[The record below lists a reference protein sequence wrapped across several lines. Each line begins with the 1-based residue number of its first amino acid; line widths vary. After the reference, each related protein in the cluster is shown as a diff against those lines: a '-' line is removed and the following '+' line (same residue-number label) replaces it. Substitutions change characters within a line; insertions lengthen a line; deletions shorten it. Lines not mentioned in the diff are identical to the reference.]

1 MALPI
6 SAGEIFDVAKFA
18 FDLWQSCKAAK
29 GEFEQIG
36 QEVLFM
42 RTTIEMVHIDCEDPQ
57 SIINLVDNKEKTVR
71 KQLRVLIGNC
81 QRALK
86 AVEQLLKR
94 YERMSVLERMKWAF
108 SGHAEVSSLE
118 SNLSSF
124 ATQLDSYVQKLE
136 VKGQGLI
143 NKNVGL
149 VNKDVKAVIGR
160 LGRLEDLIEKYNGD
174 EKAAVKEILQERQGC
189 SASQSHRM
197 KSETVMM
204 DYAKEV
210 SKPKEEKQR
219 PKTPD
224 PPRGRPKDQGSTL
237 DIPKPEKRTVSADT
251 SSTVGAKK
259 LSPHTKKPNFTL
271 ECWLIQRR
279 SAHALFVTFELSEKE
294 SQSRGQW
301 KLRQMATQFNSSR
314 EHDKLDAKHDLV
326 QWVMKDRKK
335 KEENPRF
342 TWYPYAAKI
351 EQKDEVL
358 LGMGVEEQAMVI
370 IKRQLTPEAQKIAD
384 DKAAAKAKETEKKAK
399 AKKDAAK
406 KKAAEAALKKEKS
419 MQAARI
425 KELEELNRLLKMQKL
440 EKDTAQSANEAENVD
455 IPGKDQK
462 KEKTQPEHT
471 KRKSKDAISD
481 KDEKI
486 KGHALDDPKKPK
498 SGKSHSSER
507 DAKGDGLK
515 NNTNDEAAKSKAIK
529 AGQSDKKSLP
539 KAKKTDSTQNEVED
553 VAVSKSKKT
562 EKTKAVESDKKPLQ
576 KMKKTDS
583 TQDEAD
589 DTATSKSKRTE
600 KTADIQS
607 LLNENAKLKA
617 ALKAAGFQESLEEEP
632 GTAHTGSPK
641 PKDSKERHEKT
652 DQPKVKKQDFNLDK

>member
-57 SIINLVDNKEKTVR
+57 SILNLVDNKEKTVR

-94 YERMSVLERMKWAF
+94 YERMSVLERMTWAF
-108 SGHAEVSSLE
+108 SGRAEVSSLE

-174 EKAAVKEILQERQGC
+174 EKAAVNEILQERQSC
-189 SASQSHRM
+189 SASQRHRM
-197 KSETVMM
+197 RSRTVMM

-237 DIPKPEKRTVSADT
+237 DVPKLEKRTVSADT
-251 SSTVGAKK
+251 NSTVSAKNFT
-259 LSPHTKKPNFTL
+259 PHTKKPNFTL
-271 ECWLIQRR
+271 ECWLIQRK

-294 SQSRGQW
+294 TQSRGQW
-301 KLRQMATQFNSSR
+301 KLRQMARQFNSSC
-314 EHDKLDAKHDLV
+314 EHDKLDGNHDLV
-326 QWVMKDRKK
+326 QWVLKDRKK

-342 TWYPYAAKI
+342 TWYPHAAKI
-351 EQKDEVL
+351 EQKGEVL

-384 DKAAAKAKETEKKAK
+384 DKAAAKAKETAK
-399 AKKDAAK
+399 AKKDAAN
-406 KKAAEAALKKEKS
+406 KKASEAALKKEKS
-419 MQAARI
+419 VQAAKV
-425 KELEELNRLLKMQKL
+425 KELEEARRVLKMPRPDK
-440 EKDTAQSANEAENVD
+440 KAAKSADEAGNSEFS
-455 IPGKDQK
+455 GKWQT
-462 KEKTQPEHT
+462 KEKTQAEHA
-471 KRKSKDAISD
+471 KKKSKDAISEIHEKS
-481 KDEKI
+481 KDAS
-486 KGHALDDPKKPK
+486 GNLKKSE
-498 SGKSHSSER
+498 SGKGQSSDK
-507 DAKGDGLK
+507 DAKGDGPK
-515 NNTNDEAAKSKAIK
+515 SKTIDEPAKSKAIK
-529 AGQSDKKSLP
+529 ANESDKKPLK
-539 KAKKTDSTQNEVED
+539 KAKKPDSTEKEADD
-553 VAVSKSKKT
+553 VATSKSKKT
-562 EKTKAVESDKKPLQ
+562 EN
-576 KMKKTDS
+576 
-583 TQDEAD
+583 
-589 DTATSKSKRTE
+589 
-600 KTADIQS
+600 TADIQS
-607 LLNENAKLKA
+607 LLKENAKLKA
-617 ALKAAGFQESLEEEP
+617 ALRAAGFQESLEEEAN
-632 GTAHTGSPK
+632 TAQT
-641 PKDSKERHEKT
+641 EKT
-652 DQPKVKKQDFNLDK
+652 DQAKAKKQAVNLDK

>member
-174 EKAAVKEILQERQGC
+174 EKAAVKEILQERQSC
-189 SASQSHRM
+189 SASQSHRTR
-197 KSETVMM
+197 SATVMM

-210 SKPKEEKQR
+210 SKSSQEKQR

-237 DIPKPEKRTVSADT
+237 GIPQPEKRTVSANT
-251 SSTVGAKK
+251 KSTVDGKK
-259 LSPHTKKPNFTL
+259 FSPPTKKPNFTL

-301 KLRQMATQFNSSR
+301 KLRQMASQFNSSC
-314 EHDKLDAKHDLV
+314 EHDKLDASHDLV
-326 QWVMKDRKK
+326 QWVLKDRKK
-335 KEENPRF
+335 KEQNPRF
-342 TWYPYAAKI
+342 TWYPHAAKI
-351 EQKDEVL
+351 EQKGEVL

-370 IKRQLTPEAQKIAD
+370 IKRQLTPEAQKVAD
-384 DKAAAKAKETEKKAK
+384 EKAAAKAKESAKKAK
-399 AKKDAAK
+399 AKKEASK
-406 KKAAEAALKKEKS
+406 KKAAEAALKKERS
-419 MQAARI
+419 MQAAKI
-425 KELEELNRLLKMQKL
+425 KELEELNRVLKMQRL
-440 EKDTAQSANEAENVD
+440 DKDTAKSAENAGSSDKPV
-455 IPGKDQK
+455 KDQA
-462 KEKTQPEHT
+462 KEKAKPEHT
-471 KRKSKDAISD
+471 KKKSKDGISD
-481 KDEKI
+481 VQEKI
-486 KGHALDDPKKPK
+486 KDASDDVKKPK
-498 SGKSHSSER
+498 KSHGSDK
-507 DAKGDGLK
+507 DAKGDSPK
-515 NNTNDEAAKSKAIK
+515 NTATGKPANSKAIK
-529 AGQSDKKSLP
+529 AGESDKKQ
-539 KAKKTDSTQNEVED
+539 KAKKPDSTQDEPD
-553 VAVSKSKKT
+553 DGATSKSKKT
-562 EKTKAVESDKKPLQ
+562 EKT
-576 KMKKTDS
+576 
-583 TQDEAD
+583 
-589 DTATSKSKRTE
+589 
-600 KTADIQS
+600 ADIQ
-607 LLNENAKLKA
+607 KL
-617 ALKAAGFQESLEEEP
+617 
-632 GTAHTGSPK
+632 H
-641 PKDSKERHEKT
+641 
-652 DQPKVKKQDFNLDK
+652 